1 MPNTRSRGEIIEQP
15 FDEPERLLNE
25 RRRNLST
32 QPENIETE
40 ILTLEVT
47 EEIIN
52 EIVDEPVMA
61 ENRPLRS
68 YAIPSQEEPHNSIA
82 APAIEANN
90 FELKPSLLAIV
101 QQNQFSGNP
110 ADDPNLHLSIF
121 LQYADTIKANGV
133 SPEAIRLRLFPFSLR
148 DKARAWLQSLPSNS
162 VATWDELKKV
172 FLARYFPPSK
182 TAMLRAQINGF
193 RQRDNESLFEA
204 WERYKE
210 MIRICPH
217 HGLEN
222 WLIIHTFYNG
232 LLYNTRMT
240 IDAAAGGALMDKPY
254 NQAYQLIES
263 MAQNHYQW
271 GNERTTVEKPQT
283 KGGMY
288 EISNMDHINAKLD
301 ALTQKIESLTNA
313 PKATMAATIQN
324 CELCGAQGHAIAEC
338 RLLTEAPTDQ
348 VNYTQGNSYNQNQRN
363 HPYLSYNSNN
373 ALYAPGQAPTPSPP
387 GFQKPAQNAP
397 MKSNLELMIENFI
410 AIQTQT
416 NKEVLNQNIHTNEQI
431 KQLTSRLD
439 VLTTHT
445 RMLETQIAQVA
456 QKQASTAAPAGIF
469 PGQPEPNPRG
479 HVNAIILRSGNRYE
493 GPADPRTNTP
503 TIHQDSDEVTK
514 GESEQNIKDK
524 ENSGEEIIE
533 KKKPYIPPPPY
544 QPPIPYPQRFEKSKS
559 EGQFRKFVELLKK
572 LNITIPF
579 TEAITQMPSYAK
591 FLKEI
596 LTKKKKIEDEEIV
609 MLTAECSAILQND
622 MPHKLKD
629 PGSFSIPC
637 VIGNYVIDRALCDL
651 GASISLMPMSICE
664 KLNLGELRPTKMS
677 IQFADRSVKYPLGI
691 LENVPVRVGQFYIPT
706 DFIVMDIREDSNT
719 PIILGRPFLATAGAV
734 IDVKEGKLTFVV
746 GEEKAEFILTQ
757 LMKAPAIDDSCY
769 MVDVIQECRK
779 ESEKDQ
785 TKHSEILKTSTPPT
799 HKNGDDDLAKC
810 LEITQVPKPSHVKP
824 TLKLK
829 TPSRLQKGTPVAPNK
844 LKGPVSKKIPPD
856 ILKDHPENNIAQNK
870 IPPGV
875 SKKKKEKKKRRPMKW
890 SDIFKWRPKNIEH
903 NLKDVSLEEE
913 PC

>member
-1 MPNTRSRGEIIEQP
+1 
-15 FDEPERLLNE
+15 
-25 RRRNLST
+25 
-32 QPENIETE
+32 
-40 ILTLEVT
+40 
-47 EEIIN
+47 
-52 EIVDEPVMA
+52 MA
-61 ENRPLRS
+61 EAPQERPLRS

-90 FELKPSLLAIV
+90 FELKPSLLSAV

-110 ADDPNLHLSIF
+110 TDDPNLHLSIF
-121 LQYADTIKANGV
+121 LQYADTVKANGV

-162 VATWDELKKV
+162 VATWNELKKV

-313 PKATMAATIQN
+313 PKATVAATIQN
-324 CELCGAQGHAIAEC
+324 CELCGAQSHTIAEC

-397 MKSNLELMIENFI
+397 MKSNLELMMENFI
-410 AIQTQT
+410 ALQTQT
-416 NKEVLNQNIHTNEQI
+416 NKEFLNQNIHTNEQI
-431 KQLTSRLD
+431 KQLTSRLEL
-439 VLTTHT
+439 LTTHNK
-445 RMLETQIAQVA
+445 MLETQIAQVA
-456 QKQASTAAPAGIF
+456 QQQASTSAPAGIF
-469 PGQPEPNPRG
+469 PGQPQQNPRG
-479 HVNAIILRSGNRYE
+479 HVNAVILQSGTQYD
-493 GPADPRTNTP
+493 GPADPRTKNP
-503 TIHQDSDEVTK
+503 TMQPNSDKTTEN
-514 GESEQNIKDK
+514 ESEPK
-524 ENSGEEIIE
+524 EKGDSGEETQE
-533 KKKPYIPPPPY
+533 KEKPYVPPPPY
-544 QPPIPYPQRFEKSKS
+544 KPPIPYPQRLVQSKNV
-559 EGQFRKFVELLKK
+559 GQFKKFVELLQK

-591 FLKEI
+591 FLKDI
-596 LTKKKKIEDEEIV
+596 LTNKKKIEEEETV
-609 MLTAECSAILQND
+609 MLTAECSSILQND
-622 MPHKLKD
+622 MPPKLKD

-746 GEEKAEFILTQ
+746 GEEKVEFILTQ

-829 TPSRLQKGTPVAPNK
+829 TPSRLQKGTPVAPKK
-844 LKGPVSKKIPPD
+844 LKGSSSSSRQSSIDDVLHEIR
-856 ILKDHPENNIAQNK
+856 AQNALNQERDELFYAMHQQQEEMMERMTFMQAQQDE
-870 IPPGV
+870 ILQNQHEMQGYYHRWESSEEHRQQQLDNVIQELGGLRLQFNNFQNYQQPP
-875 SKKKKEKKKRRPMKW
+875 P
-890 SDIFKWRPKNIEH
+890 
-903 NLKDVSLEEE
+903 
-913 PC
+913 

>member
-1 MPNTRSRGEIIEQP
+1 MPSTRSRGERLVQLVS
-15 FDEPERLLNE
+15 EPERLL
-25 RRRNLST
+25 RRRNL
-32 QPENIETE
+32 ENQLE
-40 ILTLEVT
+40 IPLPDL
-47 EEIIN
+47 
-52 EIVDEPVMA
+52 VMA
-61 ENRPLRS
+61 EAPQERPLRS
-68 YAIPSQEEPHNSIA
+68 YAIPSQAEPHNSIA

-90 FELKPSLLAIV
+90 FELKPSLLSAV

-110 ADDPNLHLSIF
+110 TDDPNLHLSIF
-121 LQYADTIKANGV
+121 LQYADTVKANGV

-162 VATWDELKKV
+162 VATWNELKKV

-271 GNERTTVEKPQT
+271 GSERAPVEKTQT

-313 PKATMAATIQN
+313 PKANVAATIQN
-324 CELCGAQGHAIAEC
+324 CELCGAQGHTIAEC
-338 RLLTEAPTDQ
+338 RLLTEAPNDQ

-373 ALYAPGQAPTPSPP
+373 ALYAPGQTPTPSPP

-397 MKSNLELMIENFI
+397 MKSNLELMMENFI
-410 AIQTQT
+410 ALQTQT
-416 NKEVLNQNIHTNEQI
+416 NKEFLNQNIHTNEQI
-431 KQLTSRLD
+431 KQLTSRLEL
-439 VLTTHT
+439 LTTHNK
-445 RMLETQIAQVA
+445 MLETQIAQVA
-456 QKQASTAAPAGIF
+456 QQQASTSAPAGIF
-469 PGQPEPNPRG
+469 PGQPQPNPRG
-479 HVNAIILRSGNRYE
+479 HVNAVILRSGTQYD
-493 GPADPRTNTP
+493 GPADPRTKNP
-503 TIHQDSDEVTK
+503 TMQPNSDKTTEK
-514 GESEQNIKDK
+514 ESEPK
-524 ENSGEEIIE
+524 EKEDSGEETKE
-533 KKKPYIPPPPY
+533 KEKPYVPPPPY
-544 QPPIPYPQRFEKSKS
+544 KPPIPYPQRLVQSKNV
-559 EGQFRKFVELLKK
+559 GQFKKFVELLQK

-591 FLKEI
+591 FLKDI
-596 LTKKKKIEDEEIV
+596 LTNKKKIEEEETV
-609 MLTAECSAILQND
+609 MLTAECSSILQNN
-622 MPHKLKD
+622 MPPKLKD

-637 VIGNYVIDRALCDL
+637 VIGKHVIDRALCDL
-651 GASISLMPMSICE
+651 GASISLMPMPIFE
-664 KLNLGELRPTKMS
+664 KLKLGELRPTKMS

-691 LENVPVRVGQFYIPT
+691 LENVPVRIGQFFIPT

-719 PIILGRPFLATAGAV
+719 PIILGRPFLATAGAI
-734 IDVKEGKLTFVV
+734 IDVKKGKLTFEV
-746 GEEKAEFILTQ
+746 GEEKVEFILTQ
-757 LMKAPAIDDSCY
+757 FMNASAIEDSCY
-769 MVDVIQECRK
+769 MLDVVKECGK
-779 ESEKDQ
+779 EMEKDK
-785 TKHSEILKTSTPPT
+785 TKNSEILKTLIPPT
-799 HKNGDDDLAKC
+799 HKNGNDDLAK
-810 LEITQVPKPSHVKP
+810 S
-824 TLKLK
+824 LKKSSCYRLDIAETNVDN
-829 TPSRLQKGTPVAPNK
+829 TPFKRV
-844 LKGPVSKKIPPD
+844 PPD
-856 ILKDHPENNIAQNK
+856 ILKAHPESNIAQNK

>member
-1 MPNTRSRGEIIEQP
+1 MPSTRSRGERLVQLVS
-15 FDEPERLLNE
+15 EPERLL
-25 RRRNLST
+25 RRRNL
-32 QPENIETE
+32 ENQLE
-40 ILTLEVT
+40 IPLPDL
-47 EEIIN
+47 
-52 EIVDEPVMA
+52 VMVEA
-61 ENRPLRS
+61 PQERPLRS

-90 FELKPSLLAIV
+90 FELKPSLLSAV

-110 ADDPNLHLSIF
+110 TDDPNLHLSIF
-121 LQYADTIKANGV
+121 LQYADTVKANGV

-162 VATWDELKKV
+162 VATWNELKKV

-240 IDAAAGGALMDKPY
+240 IEAAAGGALMDKPY

-313 PKATMAATIQN
+313 PKATVAATIQN
-324 CELCGAQGHAIAEC
+324 CELCGAQGHAITEC

-373 ALYAPGQAPTPSPP
+373 ALYVPGQAPTPSPP

-397 MKSNLELMIENFI
+397 MKSNLELMMENFI
-410 AIQTQT
+410 AVQTQT
-416 NKEVLNQNIHTNEQI
+416 NKEVLNQNIHTSEQI

-439 VLTTHT
+439 VLTTHNK
-445 RMLETQIAQVA
+445 MLETQIAQVA
-456 QKQASTAAPAGIF
+456 QQQASTSAPAGIF
-469 PGQPEPNPRG
+469 PGQPQPNPRG
-479 HVNAIILRSGNRYE
+479 HVNAVILQSGTQYD
-493 GPADPRTNTP
+493 GPTDP
-503 TIHQDSDEVTK
+503 ITK
-514 GESEQNIKDK
+514 NPAMQPNKTTEKESEPK
-524 ENSGEEIIE
+524 EKEDSGEETKE
-533 KKKPYIPPPPY
+533 KEKPYVPPPPY
-544 QPPIPYPQRFEKSKS
+544 KPPIPYPQRLVQSKNV
-559 EGQFRKFVELLKK
+559 GQFKKFVELLQK

-591 FLKEI
+591 FLKDI
-596 LTKKKKIEDEEIV
+596 LTNKKKIEEEETV
-609 MLTAECSAILQND
+609 MLTAECSSILQNN
-622 MPHKLKD
+622 MPPKLKD

-637 VIGNYVIDRALCDL
+637 VIGKHVIDRALCNL
-651 GASISLMPMSICE
+651 GASISLMPMPICE
-664 KLNLGELRPTKMS
+664 KLKLGELIPTKMS

-691 LENVPVRVGQFYIPT
+691 LENVPVRIGQFFIPT
-706 DFIVMDIREDSNT
+706 DFIVMDITEDSNT
-719 PIILGRPFLATAGAV
+719 PIILGRPFLATAGAI
-734 IDVKEGKLTFVV
+734 IDVKKGKLTFEV
-746 GEEKAEFILTQ
+746 GEEKVEFILTQ
-757 LMKAPAIDDSCY
+757 FMNASAIEDSCY
-769 MVDVIQECRK
+769 MLDVVKECGK
-779 ESEKDQ
+779 EMEKDK
-785 TKHSEILKTSTPPT
+785 TKNSEILKTLIPPT
-799 HKNGDDDLAKC
+799 HKNGNDDLTKC
-810 LEITQVPKPSHVKP
+810 LKKSSCYRLNIAESNGDN
-824 TLKLK
+824 
-829 TPSRLQKGTPVAPNK
+829 TPFKRV
-844 LKGPVSKKIPPD
+844 PPD
-856 ILKDHPENNIAQNK
+856 ILKAHPESNIFQNK
-870 IPPGV
+870 TSPFA
-875 SKKKKEKKKRRPMKW
+875 SKKKKRKRKTPMRW
-890 SDIFKWRPKNIEH
+890 FDMFKWRPKDVGH
-903 NLKDVSLEEE
+903 NFKNVSLEEA
-913 PC
+913 PY